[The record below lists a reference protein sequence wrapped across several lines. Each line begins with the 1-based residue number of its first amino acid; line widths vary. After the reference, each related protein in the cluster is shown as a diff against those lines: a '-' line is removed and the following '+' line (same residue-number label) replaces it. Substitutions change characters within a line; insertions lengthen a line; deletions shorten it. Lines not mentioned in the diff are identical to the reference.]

1 MRRIVQAVSN
11 VSQIV
16 QHGYKIFITVLM
28 AVVLGKE
35 ALKSWKRK
43 I

>member
-16 QHGYKIFITVLM
+16 QHSYKIFVTVLM
-28 AVVLGKE
+28 GLVLGRE
-35 ALKSWKRK
+35 ALKSWKKK

>member
-1 MRRIVQAVSN
+1 MRRIVRVLGD
-11 VSQIV
+11 VSQVV

-35 ALKSWKRK
+35 ALKSWKKK